1 MKMFKIQTGGGM
13 SRKAS
18 VQRKGVVDGRAAE
31 SRCRRARAYFGYRVQ
46 HQQQL
51 GEKGGWGV
59 ALPGQMVSR

>member
-1 MKMFKIQTGGGM
+1 M